1 MSVPDFLHSYL
12 VVGLVVLVPIG
23 MAMGTLFLGKF
34 IRPNRPND
42 NKLNTYESGAEPAGG
57 GWNQSHVRYYLY
69 ALLFVVF
76 DVEVA
81 FIIPWAVQ
89 VEVLGAYGLV
99 EMLIFVGIL
108 ALGLAYAWRKDV
120 FKWQ

>member
-1 MSVPDFLHSYL
+1 MSDFLHSYL
-12 VVGLVVLVPIG
+12 VVGLVALVPIA
-23 MAMGTLFLGKF
+23 MALGTLKAGSFV
-34 IRPNRPND
+34 RPKDDSD
-42 NKLNTYESGAEPAGG
+42 NKLSTYESGAEPAGG
-57 GWNQSHVRYYLY
+57 GWSQSHVRYYLY

-89 VEVLGAYGLV
+89 VEALGNFGLV
-99 EMLIFVGIL
+99 EMVIFVAIL
-108 ALGLAYAWRKDV
+108 TLGLVYAWRKDV

>member
-1 MSVPDFLHSYL
+1 MSDFLHSYL
-12 VVGLVVLVPIG
+12 VVGLVALVPIA
-23 MAMGTLFLGKF
+23 MALGTLTLGKF
-34 IRPNRPND
+34 VRPSDPSV
-42 NKLNTYESGAEPAGG
+42 NKLRTYESGVDPAGG
-57 GWNQSHVRYYLY
+57 GWSQSHVRYYLY

-89 VEVLGAYGLV
+89 VEVLGTFGLV
-99 EMLIFVGIL
+99 EMLIFVAIL
-108 ALGLAYAWRKDV
+108 SLGLVYAWRKDV

>member
-1 MSVPDFLHSYL
+1 MSGFLHSYF
-12 VVGLVVLVPIG
+12 VVALVVLVPLL
-23 MAMGTLFLGKF
+23 MAFGTLAGGRL
-34 IRPNRPND
+34 IRPSRPSRE
-42 NKLNTYESGAEPAGG
+42 KLSPYESGAEPAGG
-57 GWNQSHVRYYLY
+57 GWSQSHARYYLY

-89 VEVLGAYGLV
+89 VESFGLFGLV

-108 ALGLAYAWRKDV
+108 ALGLAYAWRKKV
-120 FKWQ
+120 FEWQ